1 MRVRKALLGIIVI
14 LIAGFLIL
22 RLTGKGAPEGIPG
35 HIGFGKGRI
44 GILELKGLI
53 YESDE
58 IIKDIKQFKEDESI
72 SAVVLRIDSP
82 GGAVAPSQ
90 EIFREVEK
98 LAQKKLVIASIGS
111 VGASGGYYVACGAHT
126 IFANPGSITGSI
138 GVIMEFVNMKELFKW
153 AKVEPIVIKSGQ
165 FKDSGAPYR
174 DMTPEERV
182 YLQELIDNVHSQFV
196 SAVAEKR
203 KLDINVVKK
212 IADGRIFTGE
222 MAKEAGLVDELGD
235 FDDAVERAAQET
247 GITGKPQLV
256 YPVRKKFK
264 MFEKFVDN
272 LTQVLFNKV
281 HPGRWLNLSYLMYF

>member
-1 MRVRKALLGIIVI
+1 MRVRKALLGIIII
-14 LIAGFLIL
+14 LIAGFIIL
-22 RLTGKGAPEGIPG
+22 RLTGKGTPERITAPIP
-35 HIGFGKGRI
+35 FGKGRI
-44 GILELKGLI
+44 GVIELKGLI
-53 YESDE
+53 YESEE
-58 IIKDIKQFKEDESI
+58 IIKDIKEFKDDDSI
-72 SAVVLRIDSP
+72 YAVVLRIDSP

-98 LAQKKLVIASIGS
+98 LAQKKLVVASIGT
-111 VGASGGYYVACGAHT
+111 VGASGGYYVACGAQT

-153 AKVEPIVIKSGQ
+153 AKVEPFVIKSGQ

-174 DMTPEERV
+174 DMAPEEKA

-196 SAVAEKR
+196 NAVAEKR

-235 FDDAVERAAQET
+235 FEDAIEHAAKET

-256 YPVRKKFK
+256 YPARRKFK

-272 LTQVLFNKV
+272 LTQLLFNRMYT
-281 HPGRWLNLSYLMYF
+281 GRWLNISYLMYF

>member
-1 MRVRKALLGIIVI
+1 MRVRKALSGIILI

-22 RLTGKGAPEGIPG
+22 RLIGKGAPGGIQTPVS
-35 HIGFGKGRI
+35 FGKGKI
-44 GILELKGLI
+44 GIIELKGLI
-53 YESDE
+53 YESEE
-58 IIKDIKQFKEDESI
+58 IIKNIKQFKDDDSI

-98 LAQKKLVIASIGS
+98 LSQKKLVVASIGT
-111 VGASGGYYVACGAHT
+111 VGASGAYYVACGADT
-126 IFANPGSITGSI
+126 IFANPGSVTGSI
-138 GVIMEFVNMKELFKW
+138 GVIMEFVNMKELLKW
-153 AKVEPIVIKSGQ
+153 AKVEPVVIKSGQ

-174 DMTPEERV
+174 ALTPEEKE

-203 KLDINVVKK
+203 KLDINAVKK

-235 FDDAVERAAQET
+235 FEDAIERAAMEA

-256 YPVRKKFK
+256 YPLRKKFK
-264 MFEKFVDN
+264 IFEKFIDN
-272 LTQVLFNKV
+272 LSQLLFNRTYS
-281 HPGRWLNLSYLMYF
+281 GRWLNISYLMYF

>member
-1 MRVRKALLGIIVI
+1 MRVRKALLVIVVI

-22 RLTGKGAPEGIPG
+22 RLTERGKQDVISG
-35 HIGFGKGRI
+35 HIGFGKGKI
-44 GILELKGLI
+44 GIIEIKGLI

-58 IIKDIKQFKEDESI
+58 IIKDIKQFKDDDSI
-72 SAVVLRIDSP
+72 PAVVLRIDSP
-82 GGAVAPSQ
+82 GGAVAAAQ

-98 LAQKKLVIASIGS
+98 LAQKKPVVASIGA
-111 VGASGGYYVACGAHT
+111 VGASGGYYVACAART
-126 IFANPGSITGSI
+126 IFANPGSVTGSI

-174 DMTPEERV
+174 DMTPEERI

-196 SAVAEKR
+196 TAVAEKR

-212 IADGRIFTGE
+212 IADGRVFTGE
-222 MAKEAGLVDELGD
+222 MAKEAGLIDELGD
-235 FDDAVERAAQET
+235 LEDAIDRAATEA

-256 YPVRKKFK
+256 YPVRRRFK
-264 MFEKFVDN
+264 MLEKFVDN
-272 LTQVLFNKV
+272 LTQLLLNRMYT
-281 HPGRWLNLSYLMYF
+281 GRWLNISYLMYF

>member
-14 LIAGFLIL
+14 LIVGFLIL
-22 RLTGKGAPEGIPG
+22 RLTGKGAPEGITG
-35 HIGFGKGRI
+35 SISFGKGRI
-44 GILELKGLI
+44 GIIELKGII
-53 YESDE
+53 YESED
-58 IIKDIKQFKEDESI
+58 IIKDIKQFKDDDSI

-98 LAQKKLVIASIGS
+98 LSQKKLVVASIGS
-111 VGASGGYYVACGAHT
+111 VGASGGYYVACGAQT

-138 GVIMEFVNMKELFKW
+138 GVIMEFVNMKELLKW
-153 AKVEPIVIKSGQ
+153 AKVEPVVIKSGQ

-174 DMTPEERV
+174 DMTPEEKV

-196 SAVAEKR
+196 NAVAEKR

-235 FDDAVERAAQET
+235 LDDAVERAAMDA

-256 YPVRKKFK
+256 YPMRKKFK

-272 LTQVLFNKV
+272 LTQLLFNRMY
-281 HPGRWLNLSYLMYF
+281 PGRWLNISYLMYF